1 MWKAAAIS
9 VCAAFLLA
17 SCGRPDASGIYV
29 SASDRQVTLVQL
41 VETKDGTLTGR
52 AEELSID
59 SSGNVKDRIVPLDGA
74 ASDGNL
80 VFKPTSVWF
89 GGLQATGTLTR
100 AGLALTTG
108 GNTFVIARSTM
119 ENYQAAVAHFREV
132 AASTRQKVADAKAAQ
147 AAHEAQLKAIRAVAD
162 KIVALDNATT
172 RLRSDTER
180 MNKGLANSPDFGA
193 RSAANTAR
201 IERMLKAAPT
211 LSSLQRGQLG
221 VQASQIEVDTNQVE
235 VARSQYAIELNQV
248 VQDAGPVADQVEAFC
263 NSPQGAQFAKPCGPA
278 KAAAADFRASLERGR
293 TSFNGYKQA
302 VQNEIS
308 RQDALIRQIDRMQ

>member
-1 MWKAAAIS
+1 MWKAAAFSIA
-9 VCAAFLLA
+9 AAFLLT
-17 SCGRPDASGIYV
+17 SCGHPDASGIYV

-59 SSGNVKDRIVPLDGA
+59 TDGNIKDRTVPLDGA

-89 GGLQATGTLTR
+89 GGLQATGTLSR
-100 AGLALTTG
+100 EGLSLTTN

-119 ENYQAAVAHFREV
+119 ENYHAAVTRLREV
-132 AASTRQKVADAKAAQ
+132 AANARQKIADAKAVQ
-147 AAHEAQLKAIRAVAD
+147 ATREAQFKAARDFTD
-162 KIVALDNATT
+162 KIVALENAAN

-180 MNKGLANSPDFGA
+180 MNRGIANSPDFGA
-193 RSAANTAR
+193 RSAVNTAR
-201 IERMLKAAPT
+201 VERMLKLAPT
-211 LSSLQRGQLG
+211 LSYVQRGQLG
-221 VQASQIEVDTNQVE
+221 VQASQVEVDTNQIE
-235 VARSQYAIELNQV
+235 VARTQYAIQLNQI
-248 VQDAGPVADQVEAFC
+248 VQDAGPIADQIENFC
-263 NSPQGAQFAKPCGPA
+263 NSPQGGQFAKPCA
-278 KAAAADFRASLERGR
+278 AVKAAAMDYRGALERAR
-293 TSFNGYKQA
+293 NSFNGYKQA

>member
-1 MWKAAAIS
+1 MWKAAI
-9 VCAAFLLA
+9 AASAALLLA

-52 AEELSID
+52 AEDLSID
-59 SSGNVKDRIVPLDGA
+59 SNGDIKDRVIPLDGA

-100 AGLALTTG
+100 EGLALTTN
-108 GNTFVIARSTM
+108 GNTFVIARSNM
-119 ENYQAAVAHFREV
+119 ENYQAAVAHLRDV
-132 AASTRQKVADAKAAQ
+132 SASERQKIANAKAAQ
-147 AAHEAQLKAIRAVAD
+147 AAHEAQLKALRAVAD

-180 MNKGLANSPDFGA
+180 MNRGVANSPDFGA

-201 IERMLKAAPT
+201 IERMLRLAPT
-211 LSSLQRGQLG
+211 LSNSQRGQLG
-221 VQASQIEVDTNQVE
+221 VQASQVEVDTNQIE
-235 VARSQYAIELNQV
+235 VARSQYAIELNQL
-248 VQDAGPVADQVEAFC
+248 VQDAGPLAEQVENFC
-263 NSPQGAQFAKPCGPA
+263 NSPQGAQFAKPCAPA
-278 KAAAADFRASLERGR
+278 KAAVADYRASLERGR
-293 TSFNGYKQA
+293 NSFSGYRQA